1 VSYQIPDIHGKM
13 IGSQDWVVPVGFEV
27 LTVVVMESSLFWGV
41 TPCGLEEDM
50 ASIFKQVASSE
61 DGGSLFLQNMVDCQ
75 WTTEY
80 YVPEHETLELYVITW
95 QETL

>member
-1 VSYQIPDIHGKM
+1 M

-27 LTVVVMESSLFWGV
+27 FTVVVMESSLFWDIM
-41 TPCGLEEDM
+41 PYDSEEDM
-50 ASIFKQVASSE
+50 ASIFMQVASSE

-80 YVPEHETLELYVITW
+80 YVPEHTVCHYLAGNIVINPKCPCHCTLYT
-95 QETL
+95 